1 MERRIHVIKDYQ
13 KERALDFVKGV
24 FTDSEDLEA
33 GELVKNLIKEIRRK
47 KFYIP
52 DLELVMTNEE
62 DELIGYAMFSRFHL
76 EGRYEDE
83 LLILNP
89 VAVKT
94 SLQRQHVS
102 KDLIE
107 YGLAKAKKM
116 GYKVC
121 IVEGNPQNYRARGF
135 VTSADYGVFSSEKV
149 GLPAPECLM
158 IQELVEGALA
168 HIHGYLDYSFYQTLD

>member
-1 MERRIHVIKDYQ
+1 MERRIHAIKDYQ
-13 KERALDFVKGV
+13 KEDALDFVKGV

-52 DLELVMTNEE
+52 DLELVMTNKE

-76 EGRYEDE
+76 EGKYEDE

-102 KDLIE
+102 KDL
-107 YGLAKAKKM
+107 
-116 GYKVC
+116 
-121 IVEGNPQNYRARGF
+121 
-135 VTSADYGVFSSEKV
+135 T
-149 GLPAPECLM
+149 
-158 IQELVEGALA
+158 
-168 HIHGYLDYSFYQTLD
+168 